1 MEKRDVLKL
10 WDMLDTLYTDT
21 PADKRPAR
29 DNKTTYAWQ
38 LALEPYT
45 YEDVKRAALEHVRKN
60 RFYPAIAELIAS
72 VAATA
77 PAPDD
82 NDFVNIGAKQ
92 AETEA
97 RQRRWYEEHK
107 ARRHA
112 AGLMTGVEAK
122 ATGIPYEQHFRTL
135 EGTE

>member
-29 DNKTTYAWQ
+29 DDKTIYAWQ

-45 YEDVKRAALEHVRKN
+45 YEDIKRAALEHVRKN
-60 RFYPAIAELIAS
+60 RFYPAIAELITNIV
-72 VAATA
+72 VAA
-77 PAPDD
+77 PAPTASELTGTS
-82 NDFVNIGAKQ
+82 VKQ
-92 AETEA
+92 AEADA
-97 RQRRWYEEHK
+97 RQRRWYEAHV

-112 AGLMTGVEAK
+112 LGLPTGVEAK
-122 ATGIPYEQHFRTL
+122 KRGIPFREYCRMV